1 MTVQNAVKSVV
12 FVLFVYQHV
21 VLVLHD
27 VEVAGASLADPQIL
41 EPRCLF
47 CFLHRL

>member
-1 MTVQNAVKSVV
+1 MSIQNAVKPVV
-12 FVLFVYQHV
+12 FVLFIYQHI

-27 VEVAGASLADPQIL
+27 VEVAGASFANPQIL

-47 CFLHRL
+47 GFLQRL

>member
-1 MTVQNAVKSVV
+1 MTVQNAVKPVV

-27 VEVAGASLADPQIL
+27 VEVSSASFADPQIL

-47 CFLHRL
+47 GFLHRL